1 MIKLKRLNGKE
12 FVVNCEMI
20 EFVESTPDTVVT
32 LGSGNK
38 IVVRDTIDEVID
50 KVVEY
55 KKSINSRLNVIKKKI
70 VIERFGEKWK
80 N

>member
-50 KVVEY
+50 KVIQY
-55 KKSINSRLNVIKKKI
+55 KKSINARPNVIKRK
-70 VIERFGEKWK
+70 VIIESLGEK
-80 N
+80 